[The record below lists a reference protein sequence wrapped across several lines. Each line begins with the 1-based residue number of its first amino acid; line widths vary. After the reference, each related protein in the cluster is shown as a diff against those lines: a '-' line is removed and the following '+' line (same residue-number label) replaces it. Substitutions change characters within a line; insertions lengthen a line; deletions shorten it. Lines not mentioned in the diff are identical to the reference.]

1 MLKAIHGLRSVV
13 VVASYANERLMNK
26 LLASSSLFACRR
38 EESLASSA
46 SELHERFPKR
56 KTFRH
61 LIIIPHILGILQF
74 ALDSVDGKFMWL
86 SDCRENDRG
95 REASSDDSVGNGIEK
110 YLNNF
115 DDQAFSVDCLLS
127 FWFFYDNLPRWQ
139 INRKRRLVNK
149 RARNQLSTTRTAH
162 RWASE
167 LKTWKGNLHSSCQS
181 ITYFLSIAV
190 IHSIAMMMWWVDW
203 YSYLIL

>member
-13 VVASYANERLMNK
+13 VIASYANERLMNK
-26 LLASSSLFACRR
+26 LLASSTLFACRR

-110 YLNNF
+110 YLNNS
-115 DDQAFSVDCLLS
+115 DDQAFSGDCLLS

-149 RARNQLSTTRTAH
+149 RAETDSRRLGLHTDERPNRKHEKAICIPRVNRLLTFCQSRLSTPSP
-162 RWASE
+162 WWCDE
-167 LKTWKGNLHSSCQS
+167 L
-181 ITYFLSIAV
+181 IDIP
-190 IHSIAMMMWWVDW
+190 I
-203 YSYLIL
+203 